1 MVKAIFEKLIFPLLS
16 FLILFGRFVNQQRP
30 HLQSSN
36 ETLNAINVQMAN
48 CSLIANQSM
57 NVNNFD
63 VGSGIVF
70 NYPYAINQPLFVN
83 YHPVATIQTQS
94 PAVYYFLPTEPNVYQ
109 NQFLLV
115 DPVTAAA
122 VAANRQVSIG
132 NVQIP
137 SQYSVIQNI
146 GQNQILLMDVN
157 RALYEKYNISFN
169 DAL

>member
-1 MVKAIFEKLIFPLLS
+1 
-16 FLILFGRFVNQQRP
+16 
-30 HLQSSN
+30 
-36 ETLNAINVQMAN
+36 MAN
-48 CSLIANQSM
+48 CSLIVNQSM

-83 YHPVATIQTQS
+83 CHPVATIQTQS

-109 NQFLLV
+109 NQLLLV
-115 DPVTAAA
+115 DPRTAAA
-122 VAANRQVSIG
+122 AMAANRQVSIG
-132 NVQIP
+132 DVQIP

-157 RALYEKYNISFN
+157 RELYEKYNISFN